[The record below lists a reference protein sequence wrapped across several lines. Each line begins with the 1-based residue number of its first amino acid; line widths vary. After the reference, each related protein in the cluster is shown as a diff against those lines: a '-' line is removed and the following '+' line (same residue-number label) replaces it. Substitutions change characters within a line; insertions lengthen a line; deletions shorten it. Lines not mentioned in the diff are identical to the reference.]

1 MRALNRPETEPCAF
15 RTRRTTMAGS
25 SGFVEHQCGEFASSG
40 ELLEYRAGGA
50 CDVFRREAT
59 VTVLG
64 GLFLLPRKALTKPF
78 EGLLQRVSRSR
89 GCAICLKRRYCSA
102 VGRQIRG
109 SGTQICCRLGLGV
122 LPQTSSNVASRLGP
136 YVGTALARRLDAA
149 QIPTSQ

>member
-1 MRALNRPETEPCAF
+1 MRVLNRPETEPCAF

-40 ELLEYRAGGA
+40 ELLEYRACGA

-64 GLFLLPRKALTKPF
+64 ASFSSPAKPSQSLLRD
-78 EGLLQRVSRSR
+78 LLQRVSRSR
-89 GCAICLKRRYCSA
+89 GCAICLKRRRKAEALAISYCSA

-122 LPQTSSNVASRLGP
+122 LSQTSSNVASRLGP
-136 YVGTALARRLDAA
+136 YVGTALA
-149 QIPTSQ
+149 